1 MLALTVLSFHAA
13 GNTFPSDKAA
23 LLDFK
28 AGLHNDQ
35 VITVLAGPPG
45 ETNMISACP
54 CQAKQG
60 CVQWWCPPCQA
71 IYMYMRL
78 CFAGCVTLEAPV
90 CLEDINCH
98 GSHPSDMRSKPYCLM
113 LSSCDS

>member
-13 GNTFPSDKAA
+13 GTTFPSDKAA

-35 VITVLAGPPG
+35 VITVPADAPNKI
-45 ETNMISACP
+45 NMISAWP

-60 CVQWWCPPCQA
+60 CVQ
-71 IYMYMRL
+71 
-78 CFAGCVTLEAPV
+78 
-90 CLEDINCH
+90 
-98 GSHPSDMRSKPYCLM
+98 
-113 LSSCDS
+113 

>member
-35 VITVLAGPPG
+35 VITVHDAAPG
-45 ETNMISACP
+45 KTN
-54 CQAKQG
+54 
-60 CVQWWCPPCQA
+60 V
-71 IYMYMRL
+71 L
-78 CFAGCVTLEAPV
+78 
-90 CLEDINCH
+90 
-98 GSHPSDMRSKPYCLM
+98 
-113 LSSCDS
+113 